1 MIAGFWHWRFKMSTY
16 RIGPQKLYFNN
27 APLRILLINIF
38 VYYVYVGMYL
48 DVCVWVH
55 RCWCRYLQRLNAWV
69 PLELEFVRC
78 ACWGLKSGPWQ
89 EYYNTLNY

>member
-1 MIAGFWHWRFKMSTY
+1 MSTY

-48 DVCVWVH
+48 DVSVGTQMLV
-55 RCWCRYLQRLNAWV
+55 
-69 PLELEFVRC
+69 
-78 ACWGLKSGPWQ
+78 
-89 EYYNTLNY
+89 